1 MLKDPQVW
9 LQAAAQILFS
19 LSLANGGLI
28 AYASYN
34 PTHSNTLKDTFLIC
48 FINCGTS
55 IFAGIAMFSMI
66 GHRYVTCF
74 LFSIFIVVLLYVI
87 HGTKVK
93 WPYCL

>member
-19 LSLANGGLI
+19 LSLGNGGLI

-34 PTHSNTLKDTFLIC
+34 PTHQDTLKDTLLIC

-55 IFAGIAMFSMI
+55 IFAGIAMFSMV
-66 GHRYVTCF
+66 GYR
-74 LFSIFIVVLLYVI
+74 SVVSFDLVFVDKQ
-87 HGTKVK
+87 GTNT
-93 WPYCL
+93 

>member
-34 PTHSNTLKDTFLIC
+34 PTHSNTLKDTLLIC

-55 IFAGIAMFSMI
+55 VFAGIAMFSMI
-66 GHRYVTCF
+66 GHRYA
-74 LFSIFIVVLLYVI
+74 IVLPLLE
-87 HGTKVK
+87 T
-93 WPYCL
+93 P